1 VGKLIQML
9 DASTEQLLE
18 QRANLLASLKRDES
32 QLTTLRAELKSQG
45 INKEKL
51 DEIKRQLTEERA
63 KLEQK
68 IREIE
73 NQAEATMEVGI

>member
-1 VGKLIQML
+1 MGKLIQML